1 MKETYTR
8 KEIEAMLKEA
18 EEILEERYQKSRNTD
33 ESGKNFDKLL
43 GCEFTMGVF
52 KACMDLYEK
61 GWKE

>member
-8 KEIEAMLKEA
+8 KEIEEMLKEA
-18 EEILEERYQKSRNTD
+18 EELLNTKYEQSRNNE
-33 ESGKNFDKLL
+33 ESNINFDRLL
-43 GCEFTMGVF
+43 GCEFTIGVL